1 MVETPPPCEKGFI
14 VMDWF
19 SHMPEFLKE
28 VAPYIA
34 DGRLKSRETVVE
46 GLENVGKMVVKMQ

>member
-1 MVETPPPCEKGFI
+1 
-14 VMDWF
+14 MDWF